1 MTSAT
6 VDVAAGLTP
15 SAGGA
20 SWRETRVARGSDSLS
35 HASLA
40 AADDGHPVIELPP
53 SLARLLEARSSADAD
68 AAWHGFVAQH
78 SRIVLHVC
86 RSVWPAH
93 DDQMDAYMEILEH
106 LRADDHRR
114 LREFARAPRCRV
126 STWLVVVSRRVC
138 LDLYRQRYGRPTSE
152 GGREQRRARRR
163 LQDLVAEE
171 LELHEPA
178 TGESGETDAP
188 LRQSELHDAL
198 QHALADLPPRD
209 LLVLKLR
216 FVDDLAAQEIAR
228 LLGFPSPFHVYRRL
242 NTLFAELRSALH
254 RRGVES
260 AAP

>member
-1 MTSAT
+1 
-6 VDVAAGLTP
+6 VAGLTP
-15 SAGGA
+15 RAGAA
-20 SWRETRVARGSDSLS
+20 SWRERRVARTS
-35 HASLA
+35 HAPLA
-40 AADDGHPVIELPP
+40 VADDGLPVIELPS
-53 SLARLLEARSSADAD
+53 SLAHLLDARSASDAD
-68 AAWHGFVAQH
+68 AAWHAFVSQH

-86 RSVWPAH
+86 RSVWPQH
-93 DDQMDAYMEILEH
+93 DDQMDAYVQILEH
-106 LRADDHRR
+106 LRTDDHRR

-152 GGREQRRARRR
+152 DGGEQRRARRR
-163 LQDLVAEE
+163 LQDLVAEQ
-171 LELHEPA
+171 LELHEPP
-178 TGESGETDAP
+178 TDEREETDAA
-188 LRQSELHDAL
+188 LRQLELHDAL
-198 QHALADLPPRD
+198 QRALAELSPRD
-209 LLVLKLR
+209 LLLLKLR

>member
-1 MTSAT
+1 M
-6 VDVAAGLTP
+6 
-15 SAGGA
+15 
-20 SWRETRVARGSDSLS
+20 
-35 HASLA
+35 
-40 AADDGHPVIELPP
+40 ADDGLPVIALPH
-53 SLARLLEARSSADAD
+53 SLTSLLAARSAADAD
-68 AAWHGFVAQH
+68 SAWRAFVAEH

-86 RSVWPAH
+86 RSVWRSH
-93 DDQMDAYMEILEH
+93 DDAMDAYAQVLDH

-114 LREFARAPRCRV
+114 LHEFAREPRCRV
-126 STWLVVVSRRVC
+126 TTWLVVVTRRIC
-138 LDLYRQRYGRPTSE
+138 LDLYRRRYGRPSGDGAAE
-152 GGREQRRARRR
+152 PRRARRR

-171 LELHEPA
+171 LDLHEPA
-178 TGESGETDAP
+178 AGESDETDAP
-188 LRQSELHDAL
+188 LRQLELHDAL

-242 NTLFAELRSALH
+242 NALFAELRSALH

>member
-1 MTSAT
+1 MISAT
-6 VDVAAGLTP
+6 GDAGSGLTP
-15 SAGGA
+15 RAGAA
-20 SWRETRVARGSDSLS
+20 SWRETRVARTS
-35 HASLA
+35 HAPFA
-40 AADDGHPVIELPP
+40 ETDDGHPVIELPP
-53 SLARLLEARSSADAD
+53 SLAQLLDARSAFDAD
-68 AAWHGFVAQH
+68 AAWHAFVSQH

-86 RSVWPAH
+86 RSVWPQH
-93 DDQMDAYMEILEH
+93 DDQMDAYAQILEH
-106 LRADDHRR
+106 LRTDDHRR

-138 LDLYRQRYGRPTSE
+138 LDLFRQRYGRPSSDE
-152 GGREQRRARRR
+152 WAESRRTRRR
-163 LQDLVAEE
+163 LHDLVAEE
-171 LELHEPA
+171 LDLHEPA
-178 TGESGETDAP
+178 TVETDETDAP
-188 LRQSELHDAL
+188 LRQLELHDAL

-242 NTLFAELRSALH
+242 SALFAELRSALH

>member
-1 MTSAT
+1 
-6 VDVAAGLTP
+6 V
-15 SAGGA
+15 
-20 SWRETRVARGSDSLS
+20 
-35 HASLA
+35 
-40 AADDGHPVIELPP
+40 ADDGLPVIVLPH
-53 SLARLLEARSSADAD
+53 SLTSLLAARSAPDAD
-68 AAWHGFVAQH
+68 TAWRAFVAEH

-86 RSVWPAH
+86 RSVWRSQ
-93 DDQMDAYMEILEH
+93 DDAMDAYAQVLDH

-114 LREFARAPRCRV
+114 LHEFARDPRCRV
-126 STWLVVVSRRVC
+126 TTWLVVVTRRIC
-138 LDLYRQRYGRPTSE
+138 LDLYRQRYGRPSSDE
-152 GGREQRRARRR
+152 GAESRRTRRR

-171 LELHEPA
+171 LDLHEPA
-178 TGESGETDAP
+178 TVETDETDAP

-198 QHALADLPPRD
+198 QLALADLPPRD

-242 NTLFAELRSALH
+242 NALFAGLRSALH